1 MISSLL
7 GAFINVTLLTRGAH
21 WLLKKKI
28 RSDKYRAF
36 VVFGA
41 VTLIDFAVWSINKD
55 LPSAIHT
62 MLFYYIPFLILWLL
76 TDILRARRNKAII
89 Q

>member
-7 GAFINVTLLTRGAH
+7 GAFINVTLLTRGAQ

-28 RSDKYRAF
+28 RNDKYRAF
-36 VVFGA
+36 IVFGA
-41 VTLIDFAVWSINKD
+41 VTSVDFTVWSIKKD
-55 LPSAIHT
+55 LPSAIHI

-76 TDILRARRNKAII
+76 TDILRAKRNNAVIH
-89 Q
+89 